1 MFLQKR
7 TSRVL
12 LAGLLALLLASVL
25 LGCGGADPRAAA
37 VARVNG
43 EEISRQELDEF
54 LHVVY
59 LYMPDVKE
67 MYAEEEDV
75 EMLENEILWFLV
87 ENRVLEQKVRELELE
102 VDLEAIEDE
111 LELTRQELV
120 SQVYGSEEAYQERLE
135 ELEIREE
142 TLQLVHRDTYL
153 RWALFEHAGSRLSD
167 DQVREFVEENPS
179 LREQPAQVY
188 AFYILVETE
197 EEAQAVLADLEA
209 GVDFVEL
216 GQEVSLDSHIELGQ
230 ISSDDMLDPIFL
242 EAAFAL
248 SPGEISD
255 PVETPFGFHII
266 QITEKTEA
274 QELSFDEV
282 KDEAREIKKRLY
294 FEEYLQELISEADVE
309 TFLAE

>member
-12 LAGLLALLLASVL
+12 LAGLLLFVLASVL
-25 LGCGGADPRAAA
+25 LGCGGADSREAA

-43 EEISRQELDEF
+43 EEISRQELDDF
-54 LHVVY
+54 MNVVY

-67 MYAEEEDV
+67 MYAEESDLK
-75 EMLENEILWFLV
+75 MLENEILWFLV
-87 ENRVLEQKVRELELE
+87 ENRVLEQEVRKLELE

-111 LELTRQELV
+111 LEMTRQELV
-120 SQVYGSEEAYQERLE
+120 NQVYGSEEAYHERLE
-135 ELEIREE
+135 ELGIREE
-142 TLQLVHRDTYL
+142 TLQLVHRDTHL

-167 DQVREFVEENPS
+167 DQVREFLEENPA
-179 LREQPAQVY
+179 LLEQPAQVY
-188 AFYILVETE
+188 ALHILVETE
-197 EEAQAVLADLEA
+197 EEARAVLADLEA
-209 GVDFVEL
+209 GADFVEV
-216 GQEVSLDSHIELGQ
+216 GREVSLDSHIELGQ
-230 ISSDDMLDPIFL
+230 ISSDDMLDPTFL

-248 SPGEISD
+248 SPGELSD

-282 KDEAREIKKRLY
+282 EDEAREIKKRLY
-294 FEEYLQELISEADVE
+294 FEEYLQELMSEADVE

>member
-54 LHVVY
+54 LNVVY

-67 MYAEEEDV
+67 MYAEEEEM

-120 SQVYGSEEAYQERLE
+120 TQVYGSEEAYQERLE

-142 TLQLVHRDTYL
+142 TLKLVHRDTYL

-167 DQVREFVEENPS
+167 DQVREFVDENPS
-179 LREQPAQVY
+179 LLEQPAQVY
-188 AFYILVETE
+188 AFHILVETE

-209 GVDFVEL
+209 GADFVEL
-216 GQEVSLDSHIELGQ
+216 GRDVSLDSHIELGQ
-230 ISSDDMLDPIFL
+230 ISSDDMLDPNFL

-282 KDEAREIKKRLY
+282 KDEAREMKKRLY

>member
-188 AFYILVETE
+188 AFHILVETE